1 MDAVSIQR
9 KIFEIR
15 GEKVMLDFDLA
26 ILYGVETK
34 RLNEQVKRNILRFP
48 ADFMFQLNENEWQTI
63 QKKKPHFLLSPNRS
77 QIATGSVKNRN
88 KQYLPYA
95 FSEHGVTM
103 LASVLRS
110 ETAIIANISIV
121 TAFITLRQVT
131 LQYKELTEKLAQL
144 ETSNNKQFKDIY
156 QALDYLID
164 KKQKE
169 EDFSKRDRI
178 GFKK

>member
-1 MDAVSIQR
+1 MNASIIQQ

-26 ILYGVETK
+26 ALYSVETK
-34 RLNEQVKRNILRFP
+34 RLNEQVKRNITRFP
-48 ADFMFQLNENEWQTI
+48 ADFMFQLTEIEWAAVQR
-63 QKKKPHFLLSPNRS
+63 QPGFYASLNRS
-77 QIATGSVKNRN
+77 QIATGSTRNRN

-95 FSEHGVTM
+95 FSEHGATM

-110 ETAIIANISIV
+110 ETAIAVNIIIV
-121 TAFITLRQVT
+121 RAFIALRHMSVK
-131 LQYKELTEKLAQL
+131 YKEIAERLSQL
-144 ETSNNKQFKDIY
+144 ETSNQKQFDEIY
-156 QALDYLID
+156 QALNYLID

-169 EDFSKRDRI
+169 EHFSKRERI